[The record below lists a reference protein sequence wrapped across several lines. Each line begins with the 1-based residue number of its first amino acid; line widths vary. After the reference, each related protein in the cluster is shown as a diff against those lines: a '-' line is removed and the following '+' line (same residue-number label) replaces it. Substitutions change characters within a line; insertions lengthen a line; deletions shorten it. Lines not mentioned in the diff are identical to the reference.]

1 MFLQAYQNGT
11 LQKLL
16 GDVKDAETYDYDLI
30 IIGGGSGGL
39 ACSKVWHEEQVL
51 YETSWKISLHINHSR
66 IKRIYIFMIISV
78 QLANESVVV
87 LVVCLLKRSVCIE

>member
-1 MFLQAYQNGT
+1 MIYIRKGNVIQSLLKINSNMLQAYQNGT

-39 ACSKVWHEEQVL
+39 ACSKV
-51 YETSWKISLHINHSR
+51 
-66 IKRIYIFMIISV
+66 
-78 QLANESVVV
+78 
-87 LVVCLLKRSVCIE
+87 